1 MARVPGASHPGVPA
15 RERVGRSWGQAAQHL
30 NHGFTVYVNQGSP
43 ETQNQSETET
53 KIDSLITSNWLRCY
67 GGNKSQD
74 FQGDSES
81 WKAVGC
87 ISSPSAKSETQES

>member
-1 MARVPGASHPGVPA
+1 M
-15 RERVGRSWGQAAQHL
+15 
-30 NHGFTVYVNQGSP
+30 
-43 ETQNQSETET
+43 
-53 KIDSLITSNWLRCY
+53 

-87 ISSPSAKSETQES
+87 ISSPSAKSETQESDGGSTLEASRPETQKHQASVQGQRQAKASVPAQMPPGRGIHS